1 MAASKAEAPFVF
13 EGSVKSLAASNVAA
27 VPADARTVVVQVDH
41 VRHAPRAM
49 AGFAGQDVTVRLAPG
64 ESLRAGEQA
73 VFFAEGLVF
82 GDHLA
87 VQSLGHDPVI
97 AQEAR
102 AALAGASP
110 VVHQLRNRIDVA
122 RAVVSGQV
130 SAVRSPHQ
138 PAAVA
143 AKGRRSAAAP
153 EGRISEHAPFW
164 QDAVITVSQV
174 HKGRARKQ
182 VVVRFPSSTDVRWR
196 SAPKFKKGQKGTW
209 LLHAGAGVGA
219 RAAPRAAA
227 AKRALA
233 APSVY
238 TALDP
243 NDFQPSTESAVVKA
257 MFPAASAAKSAK
269 VSPVAAARRRRKP
282 AARKPGRPPRA
293 KSRAKR
299 RA

>member
-1 MAASKAEAPFVF
+1 MAASKTEAPFVF
-13 EGSVKSLAASNVAA
+13 EGAVKSVAASNVAA
-27 VPADARTVVVQVDH
+27 VPADARTVVVEVDH

-49 AGFAGQDVTVRLAPG
+49 AGFAGQEVTVRLAPG
-64 ESLRAGEQA
+64 ESLGAGEQA
-73 VFFAEGLVF
+73 VFFADGLVF

-87 VQSLGHDPVI
+87 VQSLGHDPLI

-110 VVHQLRNRIDVA
+110 VVHKLRHRIDTA
-122 RAVVSGQV
+122 QSVVSGQV
-130 SAVRSPHQ
+130 SAVRTPHQ
-138 PAAVA
+138 PVA
-143 AKGRRSAAAP
+143 LSAKGKRSAAMP

-164 QDAVITVSQV
+164 QDAVITVSHV
-174 HKGRARKQ
+174 HKGPAQRE

-219 RAAPRAAA
+219 RAAIKAAG
-227 AKRALA
+227 AKRAVA
-233 APSVY
+233 RARVY

-243 NDFQPSTESAVVKA
+243 NDFQPASESAVVTA
-257 MFPAASAAKSAK
+257 MFPAAAAKAAK
-269 VSPVAAARRRRKP
+269 VSRVAAARRRKKP
-282 AARKPGRPPRA
+282 AARKRGSPRRA

-299 RA
+299 RG

>member
-13 EGSVKSLAASNVAA
+13 EGSVKSLKASNVEA

-49 AGFAGQDVTVRLAPG
+49 AGFAGQEVTVRLAPG
-64 ESLRAGEQA
+64 ESLHAGEQA
-73 VFFAEGLVF
+73 VFFADGLVF
-82 GDHLA
+82 GDHIA
-87 VQSLGHDPVI
+87 VQSLGHDPLV

-102 AALAGASP
+102 AALAGATP
-110 VVHQLRNRIDVA
+110 VVHKLRNRIDA
-122 RAVVSGQV
+122 AQAVISGQV
-130 SAVRSPHQ
+130 SAVRSPQQ

-143 AKGRRSAAAP
+143 ARAGRSGVAP

-164 QDAVITVSQV
+164 QDAVIAVSQV
-174 HKGRARKQ
+174 HKGPAQKQ

-196 SAPKFKKGQKGTW
+196 LAPKFKKGQKGTW
-209 LLHAGAGVGA
+209 LLHAGADVGA
-219 RAAPRAAA
+219 RGAARAAA
-227 AKRALA
+227 AKRVGA
-233 APSVY
+233 AAGVY

-243 NDFQPSTESAVVKA
+243 NDFQPASESAAVKA
-257 MFPAASAAKSAK
+257 MFPARAAAKVAK
-269 VSPVAAARRRRKP
+269 RKPVAAKRRKKP
-282 AARKPGRPPRA
+282 VKRKRGKQTRA

>member
-27 VPADARTVVVQVDH
+27 VPADARTAVVQVDH

-49 AGFAGQDVTVRLAPG
+49 AGFAGQDVTLRLAPG
-64 ESLRAGEQA
+64 ESLRAGERA
-73 VFFAEGLVF
+73 VFFADGLVF
-82 GDHLA
+82 GDHVA
-87 VQSLGHDPVI
+87 VQSCGHDPLI

-110 VVHQLRNRIDVA
+110 VVHRLRSRIDTA
-122 RAVVSGQV
+122 RAVVSGHV
-130 SAVRSPHQ
+130 SAVRPHQ

-143 AKGRRSAAAP
+143 AKRKSSKVVPAD
-153 EGRISEHAPFW
+153 RISEHAPFW

-174 HKGRARKQ
+174 YKGPAQKQ

-196 SAPKFKKGQKGTW
+196 SAPKFKKGQQGTW
-209 LLHAGAGVGA
+209 LLHASAGVAGGGA
-219 RAAPRAAA
+219 LRVAA
-227 AKRALA
+227 AKGPVA

-243 NDFQPSTESAVVKA
+243 NDFQPSSESAVVKA
-257 MFPAASAAKSAK
+257 MFPAAAATKTAK
-269 VSPVAAARRRRKP
+269 RPPLAAAARRKKS
-282 AARKPGRPPRA
+282 AARKRASPPRA
-293 KSRAKR
+293 KPRSKGRP
-299 RA
+299 

>member
-13 EGSVKSLAASNVAA
+13 EGSVKSLKESNVAA

-64 ESLRAGEQA
+64 ESLHAGERA
-73 VFFAEGLVF
+73 VFFADGLVF

-87 VQSLGHDPVI
+87 VQSLGHDPLI
-97 AQEAR
+97 APEAR
-102 AALAGASP
+102 AALTGASP
-110 VVHQLRNRIDVA
+110 VVHQLRSRIDTA
-122 RAVVSGQV
+122 QSVVSGQV
-130 SAVRSPHQ
+130 SAVRPHQ
-138 PAAVA
+138 PSAVA
-143 AKGRRSAAAP
+143 AKSRRSGAAP

-174 HKGRARKQ
+174 HKGPAQKR

-209 LLHAGAGVGA
+209 LLHAGAGAGA
-219 RAAPRAAA
+219 RGAVRAAGARRAVAAPT
-227 AKRALA
+227 
-233 APSVY
+233 VY

-243 NDFQPSTESAVVKA
+243 NDFQPSSESAVVKA
-257 MFPAASAAKSAK
+257 MFPAAAAKAART
-269 VSPVAAARRRRKP
+269 SPVAAAKRRKKP
-282 AARKPGRPPRA
+282 AARKRGSSPRA

>member
-1 MAASKAEAPFVF
+1 MAASKLDAPFVF
-13 EGSVKSLAASNVAA
+13 EGSVKSLKASNVAA
-27 VPADARTVVVQVDH
+27 VPADARTVVVQIDH

-49 AGFAGQDVTVRLAPG
+49 AGFAGEDVTVRLAPG
-64 ESLRAGEQA
+64 ESLHAGEQA
-73 VFFAEGLVF
+73 VFFADGLVF

-87 VQSLGHDPVI
+87 VQSLGHDPLI

-102 AALAGASP
+102 AALAGATP
-110 VVHQLRNRIDVA
+110 VVHKLRDRIDTA
-122 RAVVSGQV
+122 QSVVSGQV
-130 SAVRSPHQ
+130 SAVRPHR
-138 PAAVA
+138 PLVA
-143 AKGRRSAAAP
+143 AAKRKGSVAAP

-174 HKGRARKQ
+174 HKGPAQKQ

-219 RAAPRAAA
+219 RAAMRRRAG
-227 AKRALA
+227 AKRAVA
-233 APSVY
+233 APGVY

-243 NDFQPSTESAVVKA
+243 NDFQPSSESAVLKA
-257 MFPAASAAKSAK
+257 MLPAAPAAKVAK
-269 VSPVAAARRRRKP
+269 GSRVAAAKRRKKS
-282 AARKPGRPPRA
+282 AAPKRRNPRA
-293 KSRAKR
+293 KSRAKK

>member
-13 EGSVKSLAASNVAA
+13 EGSVKSLKASNVEA

-49 AGFAGQDVTVRLAPG
+49 AGFAGQEITVRLAPG

-87 VQSLGHDPVI
+87 VQSLGHDPLI

-110 VVHQLRNRIDVA
+110 VVQKLRNRIDVA
-122 RAVVSGQV
+122 QAVVSGQV

-143 AKGRRSAAAP
+143 AKGRRSAAVP

-164 QDAVITVSQV
+164 QDAVISVSQV
-174 HKGRARKQ
+174 HKGRAPKQ

-219 RAAPRAAA
+219 AGAPRAAA
-227 AKRALA
+227 AKRVGA
-233 APSVY
+233 APGVY

-243 NDFQPSTESAVVKA
+243 NDFQPSSESAVVKA
-257 MFPAASAAKSAK
+257 MFPAGAPKAAK
-269 VSPVAAARRRRKP
+269 VSPVAAARRRKKP
-282 AARKPGRPPRA
+282 AARTRGSKP
-293 KSRAKR
+293 RAKR

>member
-13 EGSVKSLAASNVAA
+13 EGSVKSLTASNVAA
-27 VPADARTVVVQVDH
+27 VPADARTVVVQVNH

-64 ESLRAGEQA
+64 ESLRAGERA
-73 VFFAEGLVF
+73 VFFADGLVF

-87 VQSLGHDPVI
+87 VQSLGHGPLI
-97 AQEAR
+97 AHEAR

-110 VVHQLRNRIDVA
+110 VVHKLRNRIDA
-122 RAVVSGQV
+122 AQSVVSGQV
-130 SAVRSPHQ
+130 SAVRPHQ
-138 PAAVA
+138 LPAVA
-143 AKGRRSAAAP
+143 AKGKRSGAVP

-174 HKGRARKQ
+174 HKGPAKKQ

-196 SAPKFKKGQKGTW
+196 SAPKFKKGQQGTW

-219 RAAPRAAA
+219 GGALRAVG
-227 AKRALA
+227 AKDPVA

-243 NDFQPSTESAVVKA
+243 NDFQPSSESTVVRA
-257 MFPAASAAKSAK
+257 MFPAAAAAKAAK
-269 VSPVAAARRRRKP
+269 GSPVAAGTRRKKS
-282 AARKPGRPPRA
+282 AARKRGSPPRA
-293 KSRAKR
+293 KSRAKG